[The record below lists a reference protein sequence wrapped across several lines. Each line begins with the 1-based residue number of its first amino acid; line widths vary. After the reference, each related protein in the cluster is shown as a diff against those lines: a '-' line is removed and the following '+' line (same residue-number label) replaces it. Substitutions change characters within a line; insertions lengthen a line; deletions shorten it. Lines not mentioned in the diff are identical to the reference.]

1 MTFKIVNVLSS
12 ELYSLRLVRN
22 YISQKGV
29 YNLSLLINKNKL
41 EVRTLKLTQKI
52 TINSAFTFRG
62 RNDSSTT
69 AAAIRDLI
77 NIKF

>member
-12 ELYSLRLVRN
+12 ELYSPRLVRN
-22 YISQKGV
+22 YISQKRV

-52 TINSAFTFRG
+52 KINSAFIFRG

>member
-12 ELYSLRLVRN
+12 ELYSPRLVRN
-22 YISQKGV
+22 YISQKRV

-52 TINSAFTFRG
+52 TINSAFIFRG

-69 AAAIRDLI
+69 AAATRDLI

>member
-12 ELYSLRLVRN
+12 ELYSPRLVRN

-52 TINSAFTFRG
+52 TINSAFIFRG

>member
-1 MTFKIVNVLSS
+1 
-12 ELYSLRLVRN
+12 
-22 YISQKGV
+22 V

-52 TINSAFTFRG
+52 TINSAFIFRG